1 MTVFV
6 PMTGLTLVL
15 QNTPPDSTEV
25 IGFYPSIISD
35 STAAADQLLSQDSAA
50 SVHVPDGNR
59 EVIVVS
65 PAQMPFFKQ
74 EQKSVF
80 PSGSESNLE
89 SI

>member
-50 SVHVPDGNR
+50 SFMQTQWRMAAANMLG
-59 EVIVVS
+59 IGII
-65 PAQMPFFKQ
+65 A
-74 EQKSVF
+74 
-80 PSGSESNLE
+80 GGWA
-89 SI
+89 